1 VSDPQGDPSFDEV
14 TTLVD
19 PLVARAKTRIGQVLR
34 QKWRL
39 DVLLGVGGMAAVYA
53 ATHRNGSRAA
63 VKILHSELSLNPD
76 ACARFLREG
85 YLANSVAH
93 DGAVKVI
100 DDDTAEDGAAFLVM
114 ELLDGETLEDRRVRL
129 GGRLSED
136 EVLSATDQLLDVL
149 AAAQA
154 KGIVHRDLKPENIF
168 LTRAG
173 QVKVLD
179 FGIARLREM
188 SSARTATQLGAAM
201 GTPYYMAPEQARGLW
216 DEVDGRTDLWAVGAT
231 MFHLLSG
238 VYVHDGRTTNEV
250 LLAAMT
256 KPAPPIA
263 SVAPNIAPGV
273 AHVVDR
279 ALAFDKSARWR
290 DARHMQEGVR
300 HAFHDR
306 YGAPITTAPRLD
318 VPATVPN
325 RTLAGSEVAAVVP
338 RLPTTGQP
346 VEASRNASIG
356 SGRASRSQ
364 LTAVLLG
371 GVGALIVT
379 VIGAV
384 WIVSALHRHP
394 DTSRVSTPSAV
405 AVVTE
410 PAAAS
415 PAPSSLPA
423 DSTAPASSS
432 LPLVAATD
440 LPTAAAPTPPPTMA
454 TPAATPMATSTATPP
469 VTTPTARATA
479 NASAA
484 APAAGKA
491 AGCNPPYTLDRVTG
505 KKHFKAECL

>member
-231 MFHLLSG
+231 MYHLLSG
-238 VYVHDGRTTNEV
+238 VFVHDGRTTNEV

-256 KPAPPIA
+256 KPAPPLA
-263 SVAPNIAPGV
+263 SVAPHITPGV

-279 ALAFDKSARWR
+279 ALAFDKSSRWR

-318 VPATVPN
+318 VPQSVPN
-325 RTLAGSEVAAVVP
+325 RTIAGSQVVAVGP

-346 VEASRNASIG
+346 VEASRNATTGPTRSN
-356 SGRASRSQ
+356 SR
-364 LTAVLLG
+364 LTMVLVG

-384 WIVSALHRHP
+384 WLVSAVHGHAV
-394 DTSRVSTPSAV
+394 TSATSSGAP
-405 AVVTE
+405 VVTE
-410 PAAAS
+410 TAAVS
-415 PAPSSLPA
+415 PVPA
-423 DSTAPASSS
+423 DSTAPASSL
-432 LPLVAATD
+432 LPPVAATD
-440 LPTAAAPTPPPTMA
+440 LPTAATQAPPAMAPPATPPR
-454 TPAATPMATSTATPP
+454 ATSTATPP
-469 VTTPTARATA
+469 VTTSTARAPATVAVPPTA
-479 NASAA
+479 TPVNC
-484 APAAGKA
+484 K
-491 AGCNPPYTLDRVTG
+491 PPYTIDRATG
-505 KKHFKAECL
+505 EKHFKPECF

>member
-1 VSDPQGDPSFDEV
+1 VSDAQGDPSFDEV
-14 TTLVD
+14 TRLVD
-19 PLVARAKTRIGQVLR
+19 PLVARAKTRLGQVLR

-85 YLANSVAH
+85 YLANSLTH

-238 VYVHDGRTTNEV
+238 VFVHEGRTTNEV

-256 KPAPPIA
+256 KPAPPLA
-263 SVAPNIAPGV
+263 SVAPNITPGV

-290 DARHMQEGVR
+290 DAHHMQEGVR

-318 VPATVPN
+318 VPQSVPN
-325 RTLAGSEVAAVVP
+325 RTLAGSQVDEVVP

-346 VEASRNASIG
+346 VEAPGDATTGPGRPSR
-356 SGRASRSQ
+356 RQ

-371 GVGALIVT
+371 GVGALVVT
-379 VIGAV
+379 VVAAAWV
-384 WIVSALHRHP
+384 VSAMHRQTA
-394 DTSRVSTPSAV
+394 TSAVTTPSGAPI
-405 AVVTE
+405 VTE
-410 PAAAS
+410 PVAA
-415 PAPSSLPA
+415 
-423 DSTAPASSS
+423 STAPTPLPATSSEPTAPG
-432 LPLVAATD
+432 LL
-440 LPTAAAPTPPPTMA
+440 TAAAQAPPPTMA
-454 TPAATPMATSTATPP
+454 TPTATPRATSPAAPP

-479 NASAA
+479 TAA
-484 APAAGKA
+484 VAVPPTAAQANCK
-491 AGCNPPYTLDRVTG
+491 PPYTLDRATG

>member
-1 VSDPQGDPSFDEV
+1 
-14 TTLVD
+14 
-19 PLVARAKTRIGQVLR
+19 
-34 QKWRL
+34 
-39 DVLLGVGGMAAVYA
+39 MY
-53 ATHRNGSRAA
+53 
-63 VKILHSELSLNPD
+63 
-76 ACARFLREG
+76 
-85 YLANSVAH
+85 
-93 DGAVKVI
+93 
-100 DDDTAEDGAAFLVM
+100 
-114 ELLDGETLEDRRVRL
+114 
-129 GGRLSED
+129 
-136 EVLSATDQLLDVL
+136 
-149 AAAQA
+149 
-154 KGIVHRDLKPENIF
+154 
-168 LTRAG
+168 
-173 QVKVLD
+173 
-179 FGIARLREM
+179 
-188 SSARTATQLGAAM
+188 
-201 GTPYYMAPEQARGLW
+201 
-216 DEVDGRTDLWAVGAT
+216 
-231 MFHLLSG
+231 HLLSG
-238 VYVHDGRTTNEV
+238 VFVHDGRTTNEV

-256 KPAPPIA
+256 KPAPPLA
-263 SVAPNIAPGV
+263 SVAPNITPGV

-379 VIGAV
+379 VVGAV

-440 LPTAAAPTPPPTMA
+440 LPTAAAQAPPAMA

-479 NASAA
+479 T
-484 APAAGKA
+484 APVPPTATPANCK
-491 AGCNPPYTLDRVTG
+491 PPYTIDHATG
-505 KKHFKAECL
+505 KKHFKPECF

>member
-1 VSDPQGDPSFDEV
+1 VSGAIVVSDAHGDPSFDEV

-19 PLVARAKTRIGQVLR
+19 PLVARAKTRLGQVLR

-53 ATHRNGSRAA
+53 ATHRNGGRAA
-63 VKILHSELSLNPD
+63 LKILHAELSLNAD

-85 YLANSVAH
+85 YAANSLGH

-129 GGRLSED
+129 GGQLSED
-136 EVLSATDQLLDVL
+136 EVLSMADQLLDVL
-149 AAAQA
+149 TAAHA
-154 KGIVHRDLKPENIF
+154 KGVIHRDLKCENVF
-168 LTRAG
+168 LTRDG
-173 QVKVLD
+173 RVKVLD

-216 DEVDGRTDLWAVGAT
+216 NEVDGQTDLWAVGAT
-231 MFHLLSG
+231 MYHLLSG
-238 VYVHDGRTTNEV
+238 IYVHDGRTTNEV

-256 KPAPPIA
+256 KPAPPLA
-263 SVAPNIAPGV
+263 SVAPTITPGV

-318 VPATVPN
+318 VPETVPN
-325 RTLAGSEVAAVVP
+325 RTLAGSQVAPLAP

-346 VEASRNASIG
+346 VEGPRNAATG
-356 SGRASRSQ
+356 PGRPSRSQ

-371 GVGALIVT
+371 GVGALVITVT
-379 VIGAV
+379 AAV
-384 WIVSALHRHP
+384 WVVSAMHRP
-394 DTSRVSTPSAV
+394 TATSAISTPSA
-405 AVVTE
+405 APIVVE
-410 PAAAS
+410 PAAAPTPLS
-415 PAPSSLPA
+415 SASRPPA
-423 DSTAPASSS
+423 APN
-432 LPLVAATD
+432 PPVAATD
-440 LPTAAAPTPPPTMA
+440 LPTAATQAP
-454 TPAATPMATSTATPP
+454 PP
-469 VTTPTARATA
+469 VTTPAALTKAVSTAASPIATPPA
-479 NASAA
+479 RSAA
-484 APAAGKA
+484 SVPVPATSKRPN
-491 AGCNPPYTLDRVTG
+491 CPPFTFDSTG
-505 KKHFKAECL
+505 KKIFHAECM